1 MNKDK
6 QSIMCCSTRALLRCY
21 LHSTERDTVVRSHCL
36 TVALLLG
43 LTEKTSL
50 LELEA
55 VEPIW
60 QTTQSHCVG
69 SSAWCFQSKDK

>member
-1 MNKDK
+1 MNKE
-6 QSIMCCSTRALLRCY
+6 QSIVFCSISALLRCY
-21 LHSTERDTVVRSHCL
+21 LHSTEKDTVVRSHHL
-36 TVALLLG
+36 TVAQLLG

-69 SSAWCFQSKDK
+69 SSAWHFQSKDK